1 MQAIILTIML
11 LFWFINYKNASC
23 VRLHFGPHVRLHDF
37 SCYDA
42 VWLFN
47 YDAVMQVLQMQEH
60 AIFCVRWMLVH
71 FTTLHFLRLQS
82 ACCFLISKNMQ
93 FFICKTTLCY
103 MFETTW
109 KLLEIWYEND
119 SSIDIKSSKR
129 NNLTFCIYFNKLI
142 FPLMIQY
149 HQMKID

>member
-93 FFICKTTLCY
+93 FFNARSHFVICLRLHESY
-103 MFETTW
+103 QRYDM
-109 KLLEIWYEND
+109 
-119 SSIDIKSSKR
+119 R
-129 NNLTFCIYFNKLI
+129 
-142 FPLMIQY
+142 MIQVLISKVQNEITSHSVFILTNLY
-149 HQMKID
+149 FL